1 MGTTNRRR
9 DEEEGIMTDIQ
20 TQKAF
25 QRQEKIT
32 VASQIAASK
41 TNKKRASRY
50 HKSVGLGF
58 KTPKAAIE
66 GKYIDKKCPF
76 TGNVSIRG
84 RILKGVVCSTKME
97 RTITFRRDY
106 LHYIKKY
113 RRFEKRHTM
122 ISAHCSPCF
131 VVKEGDVVTVGQC
144 RPLSKTVRF
153 NVLNVQQGSTQG
165 KKAFTMF

>member
-66 GKYIDKKCPF
+66 GNYVDKKCPF
-76 TGNVSIRG
+76 TSNVSVPRPHLEG
-84 RILKGVVCSTKME
+84 RRVLDQDGTHDHVPSGLPP
-97 RTITFRRDY
+97 
-106 LHYIKKY
+106 LHQ
-113 RRFEKRHTM
+113 E
-122 ISAHCSPCF
+122 
-131 VVKEGDVVTVGQC
+131 
-144 RPLSKTVRF
+144 
-153 NVLNVQQGSTQG
+153 VQ
-165 KKAFTMF
+165 AF